1 MSRQDM
7 CELYDQ
13 LKQLE
18 QHLKDAGAPRT
29 ITARAHNA
37 LLAVNW
43 GIDNANRR

>member
-1 MSRQDM
+1 M

-13 LKQLE
+13 LQELE
-18 QHLKDAGAPRT
+18 KHLKDAGAPRT